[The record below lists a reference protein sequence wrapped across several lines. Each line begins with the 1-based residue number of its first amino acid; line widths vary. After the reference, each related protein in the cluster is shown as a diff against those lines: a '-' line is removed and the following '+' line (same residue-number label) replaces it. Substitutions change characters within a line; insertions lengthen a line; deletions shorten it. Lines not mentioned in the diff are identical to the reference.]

1 MTGENTQERVGGL
14 RTTDAKGRW
23 VLLATVAA
31 SAMALLDAT
40 AVNLA
45 LPRIGEELGATF
57 GDLQWIVNGYTLA
70 LASLIL
76 LGGSL
81 GDRLG
86 RRRVFLVGA
95 AWFTLASVACALAP
109 TPILLIAARVLQ
121 GIGAALLTPGSLSI
135 LQASFEP
142 SDRPK
147 AIGIWSGFTGVGAA
161 IGPFLGGW
169 LVDAA
174 SWRWIFLINIPLG
187 AVVLWVGRAHI
198 PETKDPEAAS
208 ELDFPGTLLGIAAL
222 ALLTLG
228 LTDQQWI
235 VTGGGFAALVAFIV
249 VERARSNALVPM
261 EIFSSRTFSGTNALT
276 LLLYG
281 ALGVVFFLLG
291 LVLQGPL
298 GYTPLQAGIAT
309 VPITILML
317 ALSARAGVLGARIGP
332 RIPMTVGPLLVA
344 GAMLLMTRISP
355 DSGYFTGV
363 FPAVV
368 LFGLG
373 LVLTVAPLTATALGS
388 VADRHAGVASGV
400 NNAIARTGQLLAV
413 AAIPAIAGFA
423 ADQEV
428 GHEQL
433 LAGFDRV
440 LWAAAAAIIVGAVI
454 AWLTVGKER
463 ESTDHGEPGHECYH
477 CGVSGPPPR
486 LHSEAR

>member
-1 MTGENTQERVGGL
+1 
-14 RTTDAKGRW
+14 
-23 VLLATVAA
+23 
-31 SAMALLDAT
+31 MALLDAT

-121 GIGAALLTPGSLSI
+121 GVGAALLTPGSLSI

-169 LVDAA
+169 LVEAA
-174 SWRWIFLINIPLG
+174 SWRWIFLINVPLG

-228 LTDQQWI
+228 LTDQQWV

-281 ALGVVFFLLG
+281 AMGVVFFMLG

-428 GHEQL
+428 GEEQL
-433 LAGFDRV
+433 LGGFDRV

-454 AWLTVGKER
+454 AWLTVGIR
-463 ESTDHGEPGHECYH
+463 EPVDHEAPDHREQGHECYH

-486 LHSEAR
+486 LQSGAR

>member
-1 MTGENTQERVGGL
+1 M
-14 RTTDAKGRW
+14 RTTDARGRW
-23 VLLATVAA
+23 VLVATVAA

-121 GIGAALLTPGSLSI
+121 GVGAALLTPGSLSI

-169 LVDAA
+169 LVEAA

-235 VTGGGFAALVAFIV
+235 VTGGGFAALVAFIL

-261 EIFSSRTFSGTNALT
+261 EIFASRTFSGTNAVT

-344 GAMLLMTRISP
+344 GALLLMTRISP

-428 GHEQL
+428 GDEQL
-433 LAGFDRV
+433 LSGFDRV

-454 AWLTVGKER
+454 AWLTVGQKTEPVDHEAPDHR
-463 ESTDHGEPGHECYH
+463 EQGHECYH

-486 LHSEAR
+486 LPSEAR

>member
-1 MTGENTQERVGGL
+1 M
-14 RTTDAKGRW
+14 
-23 VLLATVAA
+23 
-31 SAMALLDAT
+31 
-40 AVNLA
+40 
-45 LPRIGEELGATF
+45 
-57 GDLQWIVNGYTLA
+57 
-70 LASLIL
+70 
-76 LGGSL
+76 
-81 GDRLG
+81 
-86 RRRVFLVGA
+86 
-95 AWFTLASVACALAP
+95 
-109 TPILLIAARVLQ
+109 
-121 GIGAALLTPGSLSI
+121 
-135 LQASFEP
+135 
-142 SDRPK
+142 
-147 AIGIWSGFTGVGAA
+147 GAA

-169 LVDAA
+169 LVEAA

-198 PETKDPEAAS
+198 PETRDPEAAS
-208 ELDFPGTLLGIAAL
+208 ELDVPGTLLGIAAL

-281 ALGVVFFLLG
+281 AMGVVFFLLG

-298 GYTPLQAGIAT
+298 GYTPLQAGVAT

-355 DSGYFTGV
+355 DSRYFTGV

-428 GHEQL
+428 GEEQL
-433 LAGFDRV
+433 LGGFDRV
-440 LWAAAAAIIVGAVI
+440 LWAAAAAIIVGAVT
-454 AWLTVGKER
+454 AWLTVGHKNEPVDHEAPDHR
-463 ESTDHGEPGHECYH
+463 EQDHECYH

-486 LHSEAR
+486 LRSEAP

>member
-1 MTGENTQERVGGL
+1 
-14 RTTDAKGRW
+14 
-23 VLLATVAA
+23 
-31 SAMALLDAT
+31 MALLDAT

-121 GIGAALLTPGSLSI
+121 GVGAALLTPGSLSI

-169 LVDAA
+169 LVEAA

-228 LTDQQWI
+228 LTDQQWV

-281 ALGVVFFLLG
+281 AMGVVFFMLG

-428 GHEQL
+428 GEEQL
-433 LAGFDRV
+433 LGGFDRV

-454 AWLTVGKER
+454 AWLTVGIR
-463 ESTDHGEPGHECYH
+463 EPVDHEAPDHREQDHECYH

-486 LHSEAR
+486 LQSGAR